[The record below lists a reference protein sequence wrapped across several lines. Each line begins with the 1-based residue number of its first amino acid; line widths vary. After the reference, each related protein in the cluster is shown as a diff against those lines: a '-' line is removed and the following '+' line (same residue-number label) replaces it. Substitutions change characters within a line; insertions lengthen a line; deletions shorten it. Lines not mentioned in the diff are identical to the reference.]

1 MIYLPSCVK
10 VYQASKQTSKRL
22 SYICFE
28 YIIDI
33 YILQAFLFTLFT
45 SFVYL

>member
-10 VYQASKQTSKRL
+10 VYQASKQT
-22 SYICFE
+22 ICFE

-45 SFVYL
+45 SFVYM